1 MINHRFI
8 NGEKMK
14 KVLIIGNQG
23 YLGSILSSYLQ
34 NRGYYCVG
42 ADIGFFQYGVL
53 YPPQKIQMIDEEA
66 RTVSEKDIQ
75 KFDVVIMLAGIS
87 NDPFGSLS
95 YEAIYDPTR
104 LYAIKIAK
112 MCKKLGV
119 RYIFPS
125 SCSVYGDG
133 ADGSE
138 LNEKSPTNPLT
149 PYSLNKLQI
158 EQDLSDLSDA
168 NFSPIALRFGTVFGC
183 SPRIRFDVVI
193 NMLCGMAVSE
203 KQVLLNSNGE
213 AWRPHVYIDDVCE
226 SFRCCI
232 DWEYNGSKLMILN
245 VGRNDGNFQIIN
257 IAKLI
262 QSEVHGCQLNFL
274 NNSSNGKI
282 DSLVVDRK
290 IHDGVDKRTYRV
302 SFDKI
307 HKTLPGFSAKWTV
320 NEGIKVLI
328 NDLERLQLNYEK
340 FKQRDFY
347 RLQQIEFLYEMN
359 LIDDRL
365 YFKKVS

>member
-1 MINHRFI
+1 
-8 NGEKMK
+8 MK

-23 YLGSILSSYLQ
+23 YLGSILTDYLQ
-34 NRGYYCVG
+34 DRGYFCVG
-42 ADIGFFQYGVL
+42 ADIGFFKNGNL
-53 YPPQKIQMIDEEA
+53 YPNQKVPMINKEA
-66 RTVSEKDIQ
+66 RTISEKDIDG
-75 KFDVVIMLAGIS
+75 FDSVLMLAGIS
-87 NDPFGSLS
+87 NDPFGNLS
-95 YEAIYDPTR
+95 YEQVYDPTR
-104 LYAIKIAK
+104 IYAIKIAK
-112 MCKKLGV
+112 ICKKLGV

-138 LNEKSPTNPLT
+138 LNEDSPTNPLT

-158 EQDLSDLSDA
+158 EQDLSDLSDE

-203 KQVLLNSNGE
+203 KQVVLNSNGE

-226 SFRCCI
+226 SFRCSI
-232 DWEYNGSKLMILN
+232 DWSYNGKKLMILN
-245 VGRNDGNFQIIN
+245 VGRNDGNYKVIN

-262 QSEVHGCQLNFL
+262 ESEVDNCKLSFL
-274 NNSSNGKI
+274 SQSSEGGLS
-282 DSLVVDRK
+282 SLVADRK
-290 IHDGVDKRTYRV
+290 IQDGVDKRTYRV

-307 HKTLPGFSAKWTV
+307 HEVLPGFKAKSTV
-320 NEGIKVLI
+320 EEGIKKLI
-328 NDLERLQLNYEK
+328 NDLVRMKLNKDK

-347 RLQQIEFLYEMN
+347 RLQHIDFLHQTG
-359 LIDDRL
+359 LINDEL
-365 YFKKVS
+365 YFK

>member
-1 MINHRFI
+1 
-8 NGEKMK
+8 MK

-23 YLGSILSSYLQ
+23 YLGSILSGYLQ
-34 NRGYYCVG
+34 DRGYHCEGV
-42 ADIGFFQYGVL
+42 DIGFFQFGVL
-53 YPPQKIQMIDEEA
+53 YPPQKVQMIDAEA
-66 RTVSEKDIQ
+66 RTINEKDVQ
-75 KFDVVIMLAGIS
+75 RFDVVIMLAGIS
-87 NDPFGSLS
+87 NDPFGALS

-138 LNEKSPTNPLT
+138 LKENSPTNPLT

-158 EQDLSDLSDA
+158 EQDLSDLSDE

-203 KQVLLNSNGE
+203 NKVILNSNGE
-213 AWRPHVYIDDVCE
+213 AWRPHVYIEDVCE

-232 DWEYNGSKLMILN
+232 DWEYDEKKLMILN
-245 VGRNDGNFQIIN
+245 VGRNDCNFKVIE

-262 QSEVHGCQLNFL
+262 KSEIGNCELRFLEQSSKDKE
-274 NNSSNGKI
+274 
-282 DSLVVDRK
+282 SLIKDRK
-290 IHDGVDKRTYRV
+290 IHDGIDKRTYRV

-307 HKTLPGFSAKWTV
+307 KNVLPGFEAKWSV
-320 NEGIKVLI
+320 EKGIKKLI
-328 NDLERLQLNYEK
+328 DDLNMLQLNKEK

-347 RLQQIEFLYEMN
+347 RLQQIEFLHKN
-359 LIDDRL
+359 RLIDDDL
-365 YFKKVS
+365 YFL